1 MLDLPALDVAIGLV
15 FVYFILALICSVVN
29 EGIASFLRWRAKDL
43 ERGIAQLLGTD
54 VLRFKEHPLIAG
66 QIDPKRGFPSY
77 LSSRSFA
84 NALLGLGYTLDH
96 LQGAERTIEA
106 SIAAIDDPEL
116 KNTLTALYNSAQ
128 RDAVKFRRDVERWYD
143 DAMER
148 VSGWYRRRV
157 QKVLLVLA
165 LLVAVVLNADSLRMA
180 QSLWKDPSVR
190 SALVQQAQNAETNKP
205 SGQKK
210 DAVQRL
216 KALPVPLG
224 WHWTNKS
231 SDPQSFPFWRSFDF
245 FSKLI
250 GLLLTAAALTLGAP
264 FWFDTLSKL
273 ARLRNSGTPP
283 PASDSVRS
291 GDADQKRAG
300 PGAVLRDPE
309 PATRL
314 RAWPAQT
321 SSGTASPTS
330 RRRRGSTRPTVRRRR
345 RSSASRSSTSSSSA

>member
-29 EGIASFLRWRAKDL
+29 EGIASFFRWRAKDL
-43 ERGIAQLLGTD
+43 ERGISQLLGTD
-54 VLRFKEHPLIAG
+54 AQRFSEHPLIAG

-84 NALLGLGYTLDH
+84 NALLGLGFTVEH
-96 LQGAERTIEA
+96 LQGAERTIEE
-106 SIAAIDDPEL
+106 SIAAIEDTKL
-116 KNTLTALYNSAQ
+116 KQTLTALYNSAQ
-128 RDAVKFRRDVERWYD
+128 RDAQRFRQSVERWYD

-165 LLVAVVLNADSLRMA
+165 LIVAFALNADSLQLARG
-180 QSLWKDPSVR
+180 LWNDPSVR
-190 SALVQQAQNAETNKP
+190 SSLVKQAEHQTNPTPNSGETRKLF
-205 SGQKK
+205 
-210 DAVQRL
+210 DE
-216 KALPVPLG
+216 LPVPLG

-231 SDPQSFPFWRSFDF
+231 SDPQGFPFWRTFDF

-283 PASDSVRS
+283 AASDGVRS
-291 GDADQKRAG
+291 GEGDQTRAG
-300 PGAVLRDPE
+300 PGATNTP
-309 PATRL
+309 
-314 RAWPAQT
+314 
-321 SSGTASPTS
+321 
-330 RRRRGSTRPTVRRRR
+330 
-345 RSSASRSSTSSSSA
+345 

>member
-15 FVYFILALICSVVN
+15 FVYFILALICSLVN

-43 ERGIAQLLGTD
+43 ERGIEQLLGTD
-54 VLRFKEHPLIAG
+54 ASRFSEHPLIAG

-84 NALLGLGYTLDH
+84 TALLGLGFAESH
-96 LQGAERTIEA
+96 LQGAERTIEE
-106 SIAAIDDPEL
+106 SIAAIEDEKL
-116 KNTLTALYNSAQ
+116 KKTLTALYNSAQ
-128 RDAVKFRRDVERWYD
+128 RDAPRFRRSVERWYD
-143 DAMER
+143 DSMER

-165 LLVAVVLNADSLRMA
+165 LIVAFVLNADSLRIA
-180 QSLWKDPSVR
+180 QSLWQDPSVR
-190 SALVQQAQNAETNKP
+190 SALVKQAQNAETNKP
-205 SGQKK
+205 SGETK

-216 KALPVPLG
+216 KDLPVPLG
-224 WHWTNKS
+224 WHWTNKA

-264 FWFDTLSKL
+264 FWFDTLSRL

-283 PASDSVRS
+283 PASDAVRS

-300 PGAVLRDPE
+300 PGA
-309 PATRL
+309 AT
-314 RAWPAQT
+314 T
-321 SSGTASPTS
+321 
-330 RRRRGSTRPTVRRRR
+330 
-345 RSSASRSSTSSSSA
+345 